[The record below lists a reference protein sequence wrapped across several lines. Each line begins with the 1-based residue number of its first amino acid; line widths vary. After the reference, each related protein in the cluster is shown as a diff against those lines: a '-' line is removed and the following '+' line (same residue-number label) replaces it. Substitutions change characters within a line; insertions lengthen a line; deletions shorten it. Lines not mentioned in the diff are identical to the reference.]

1 MKFKAIITCVL
12 CSLAL
17 IASAQMENLP
27 RKTLNGKD
35 YYVYKV
41 SKGESVY
48 SISKKFNLSQS
59 DIIKY
64 NPSAKNGL
72 KRDQMLFL
80 PTDTDSDNNTSGNDS
95 FVHTV
100 RRGES
105 LYAIAK
111 MYHVT
116 IDDIKELNPNV
127 TSKIDVGDK
136 LNIPQKG
143 GKTASKTEGSVSTKQ
158 IAANKENVTTEYVY
172 HTIAAGETLYAI
184 SGKYDVTV
192 KTIIRAN
199 PGIKPNKLQRG
210 AVIRVPVEK
219 AVVEVAQ
226 PATEAVEVAAME
238 VVETPQ
244 EEIPAAVPCS
254 IYVAKR
260 KETFYS
266 IAQKFEI
273 PIDSL
278 KEVNRDIR
286 VVKEGMTINIPIAQ
300 VDTNVVDSESDKEE
314 NTGEYLDSIY
324 AQVYEKNDAD
334 HINVA
339 VILPFM
345 LHEDESNIKSSLYT
359 EYYQGFL
366 LAVDSLKRQGYSIN
380 LYAYDSKGSTETVKG
395 ILDNE
400 LMTTMHLIIAPEDDE
415 AINLIAD
422 FGERYDIN
430 VVNSFSLKNDRVNT
444 NARVFQ
450 TNIPGSYLYAEA
462 TALFIKTFNNKPIV
476 FLRNKDVEEPE
487 TEFVATLKD
496 ELSKRNI
503 PYTTCDYSTVLN
515 ASDLREVSEQPSVV
529 FVPTSNKKE
538 TMVTI
543 LPGLEEF
550 VDKTPNCDVSLFGY
564 PGWVPQIG
572 KNINTLYKV
581 DTYIFSRFYTIP
593 DDRMLYDLSIKYL
606 YWYNEEMKNA
616 SPRYAILGFD
626 TGLYFMNAIAKYGK
640 NFANYELPD
649 GNNSIQTDFKFE
661 RINNW
666 SGFINKSFY
675 FVHLSPDMKIEKIT
689 Q

>member
-1 MKFKAIITCVL
+1 MNLKNIITYVL

-17 IASAQMENLP
+17 IASAQIENLP
-27 RKTLNGKD
+27 RKTLNGKE

-48 SISKKFNLSQS
+48 SISKKFSVPQS

-80 PTDTDSDNNTSGNDS
+80 PADVDVVDNDSENNS

-116 IDDIKELNPNV
+116 IDEIRELNPNIA
-127 TSKIDVGDK
+127 TKINVGQK
-136 LNIPQKG
+136 LDIPQKSG
-143 GKTASKTEGSVSTKQ
+143 GSSLTAVS
-158 IAANKENVTTEYVY
+158 IASAQQTDAKKELVTTEYLY
-172 HTIAAGETLYAI
+172 HTILSGETLYAI
-184 SGKYDVTV
+184 SGKFDVTV
-192 KTIIRAN
+192 KEIIRAN
-199 PGIKPNKLQRG
+199 PGIKPNRLQKG
-210 AVIRVPVEK
+210 TVIRVPVKKTVTE
-219 AVVEVAQ
+219 ALEPVNEVAQ
-226 PATEAVEVAAME
+226 AAVVNAME
-238 VVETPQ
+238 TTQ
-244 EEIPAAVPCS
+244 EETSLDIS
-254 IYVAKR
+254 YRRYEAKR

-266 IAQKFEI
+266 IAQKFDI

-278 KEVNRDIR
+278 KQANRDIR

-300 VDTNVVDSESDKEE
+300 AETDSVENESEE
-314 NTGEYLDSIY
+314 NTSEYLDNVY

-380 LYAYDSKGSTETVKG
+380 LYAYDSKGSTETVKS
-395 ILDNE
+395 ILDKE
-400 LMTTMHLIIAPEDDE
+400 LMTTMHLIVAPEDDE

-430 VVNSFSLKNDRVNT
+430 VVNTFSLKNDRVNT

-462 TALFIKTFNNKPIV
+462 TSLFIRTFSNKSVV
-476 FLRNKDVEEPE
+476 FLNNIDVEDAEN
-487 TEFVATLKD
+487 EFVTTLKD
-496 ELSKRNI
+496 ELNKRNI
-503 PYTTCDYSTVLN
+503 PYTTCNYNTVLN
-515 ASDLREVSEQPSVV
+515 VNDLRSVSEQPAVV

-543 LPGLEEF
+543 LSGLEEF
-550 VDKTPNCDVSLFGY
+550 VDRTPNCNVSLFGY
-564 PGWVPQIG
+564 PGWVPQIS
-572 KNINTLYKV
+572 KNVNSLYKV
-581 DTYIFSRFYTIP
+581 NTYIFSRFYTIP
-593 DDRMLYDLSIKYL
+593 DDPMLYDMSIKYL
-606 YWYNEEMKNA
+606 YWYNKEMKNA

-626 TGLYFMNAIAKYGK
+626 TGLYFMNAIAKYGR
-640 NFANYELPD
+640 NFANYELPNGD
-649 GNNSIQTDFKFE
+649 NSIQTGFNFE